1 MFHHSQ
7 PSDNARLPKLLDSL
21 SPNTHN
27 LIQHLPYC
35 CWLTNARGQQAFHPM
50 PDTRYDPTWKTT
62 YTDTETPDGNATLLI
77 RQPSVFL
84 KSLHWELMLNV
95 VQLSKY
101 ATSLLCPR
109 LLPVGNTEEA
119 SGFSLH
125 VLCYCHS
132 QRVPY
137 MTPHDC
143 CWSLPLVPNTCRLS
157 LRATT

>member
-27 LIQHLPYC
+27 LIQHLPHC

-101 ATSLLCPR
+101 ATSPCYVPDYYLWGTQRKPL
-109 LLPVGNTEEA
+109 A
-119 SGFSLH
+119 SHCMYFVTVTPNESHTRPL
-125 VLCYCHS
+125 
-132 QRVPY
+132 
-137 MTPHDC
+137 MTAVEVFPWFQTHAG
-143 CWSLPLVPNTCRLS
+143 LV
-157 LRATT
+157 